1 MNCAVMTGYVTA
13 DPISNTVK
21 VADKDVNV
29 TNFTIAVRDSFGENA
44 KPEFIRVTA
53 WRGLGES
60 FPARVCLKV
69 STPQDSYA
77 LLNQKG
83 GESLPRKGSMYYLD
97 GIDPD
102 PQYLQCGF
110 ITPREVRS
118 VIDAL
123 KSNYVNIRKRSIFE
137 EIEDDDPE
145 GGPDD
150 AGRKKFKLPF

>member
-1 MNCAVMTGYVTA
+1 MAEIKGVFFDLGGTLRIAYDLPSHQEKAKRRMAELAGPCGIHLILASS
-13 DPISNTVK
+13 DPSCL
-21 VADKDVNV
+21 
-29 TNFTIAVRDSFGENA
+29 
-44 KPEFIRVTA
+44 
-53 WRGLGES
+53 RGLGES